1 MPIADSL
8 DPTKLHFVDV
18 DGVNVRYYEDGEGE
32 PLLLFSGGE
41 IGTLDGLD
49 RWNLNL
55 PGLAERFHVFCIDK
69 LGQGHTGNPPRL
81 DDYTFE
87 YQLQHT
93 HRLIETLGLT
103 QVNIAGQSR
112 GALLVTRLTLDD
124 PELVKNLIIVDSATL
139 SPENP
144 MFPSLRW
151 YENLFLG
158 VPVGPPDRES
168 VRIEMDGQAYSREQV
183 TDDYVDRMLEVARLP
198 KFQEAQSTMAE
209 IRHSQWLPS
218 VNRVRSDTVR
228 RIDDD
233 GIPVPTLVI
242 WGVNDLSA
250 PLPLGQRLFERISAT
265 TPRAEMHV
273 LNSAG
278 HYSYR
283 EQPAAFNRVVKSF
296 CLDPV

>member
-8 DPTKLHFVDV
+8 DRSKLHVVDV
-18 DGVNVRYYEDGEGE
+18 DGVNVRYYEDGAGE

-49 RWNLNL
+49 RWSLNL

-81 DDYTFE
+81 EDYTFE

-93 HRLIETLGLT
+93 HRLIEALGLT

-112 GALLVTRLTLDD
+112 GALLVTRLTLDH

-158 VPVGPPDRES
+158 VPTGAPDRES
-168 VRIEMDGQAYSREQV
+168 VRVEMDGQAYSREQV
-183 TDDYVDRMLEVARLP
+183 TDDYVDRMLEIARLP
-198 KFQEAQSTMAE
+198 KFQEAQATMAE
-209 IRHSQWLPS
+209 IRHGQWLPS
-218 VNRVRSDTVR
+218 VDRVRRDTVR

-242 WGVNDLSA
+242 WGMNDLSA
-250 PLPLGQRLFERISAT
+250 PLPLGQRLFERITAT
-265 TPRAEMHV
+265 TPNAEMHV
-273 LNSAG
+273 LNGAG

-283 EQPAAFNRVVKSF
+283 EQPAAFNRIVKSF
-296 CLDPV
+296 CLDPL

>member
-8 DPTKLHFVDV
+8 DRNKLHFVDV
-18 DGVNVRYYEDGEGE
+18 DGVNVRYYEDGDGE

-49 RWNLNL
+49 RWSLNL
-55 PGLAERFHVFCIDK
+55 PGLAKRFHVFCIDK

-81 DDYTFE
+81 EDYTFE

-93 HRLIETLGLT
+93 HRFIETLGLS

-112 GALLVTRLTLDD
+112 GALLVTRLTLDH
-124 PELVKNLIIVDSATL
+124 PGLVKNLIIVDSATL

-158 VPVGPPDRES
+158 VQPGLPDRES
-168 VRIEMDGQAYSREQV
+168 VRIEVDGQAYSREQV
-183 TDDYVDRMLEVARLP
+183 TDDYVDRMLEIAQLP
-198 KFQEAQSTMAE
+198 KFQEAQATMAE
-209 IRHSQWLPS
+209 IRHGQWLPS

-228 RIDDD
+228 MIDDNV
-233 GIPVPTLVI
+233 IPVPTLVI
-242 WGVNDLSA
+242 WGMNDLSA
-250 PLPLGQRLFERISAT
+250 PLPLGQRLFERIAVT
-265 TPRAEMHV
+265 TPHAEMHV
-273 LNSAG
+273 LNGAG

-283 EQPAAFNRVVKSF
+283 EQPAAFNRIVTSF
-296 CLDPV
+296 CLDPL

>member
-8 DPTKLHFVDV
+8 DRSKLHFVDV
-18 DGVNVRYYEDGEGE
+18 DGVNVRYYEDGAGE

-49 RWNLNL
+49 RWSLNL

-81 DDYTFE
+81 EDYTFE

-93 HRLIETLGLT
+93 HRLIKALGLT

-112 GALLVTRLTLDD
+112 GALLVTRLTLDH

-158 VPVGPPDRES
+158 VPPGAPDRES
-168 VRIEMDGQAYSREQV
+168 VRVEMDGQAYSREQV
-183 TDDYVDRMLEVARLP
+183 TDDYVDRMLEISQLP
-198 KFQEAQSTMAE
+198 KFQEAQATMAE
-209 IRHSQWLPS
+209 IRHAQWLPS
-218 VNRVRSDTVR
+218 VDRVRRDTVR

-242 WGVNDLSA
+242 WGMNDLSA
-250 PLPLGQRLFERISAT
+250 PLPLGQRLFERITAT
-265 TPRAEMHV
+265 TPHAEMHV
-273 LNSAG
+273 LNGAG

-283 EQPAAFNRVVKSF
+283 EQPAAFNRIVKSF
-296 CLDPV
+296 CLDPL

>member
-8 DPTKLHFVDV
+8 DRSKLHFVDV
-18 DGVNVRYYEDGEGE
+18 DGVDVRYYEDGAGE

-49 RWNLNL
+49 RWSLNL
-55 PGLAERFHVFCIDK
+55 PGLAESFHVFCIDK

-81 DDYTFE
+81 EDYTFE

-93 HRLIETLGLT
+93 HRLIEKLGLS

-112 GALLVTRLTLDD
+112 GALLVTRLTLDH
-124 PELVKNLIIVDSATL
+124 PGLVKNLIIVDSATL

-158 VPVGPPDRES
+158 VQQGSPTRES
-168 VRIEMDGQAYSREQV
+168 VRLEMDGQAYSREQI
-183 TDDYVDRMLEVARLP
+183 TDDYVDRMLEIAELP
-198 KFQEAQSTMAE
+198 KFQEAQATMAE
-209 IRHSQWLPS
+209 IRHGQWLPS
-218 VNRVRSDTVR
+218 INRVRSDTVR
-228 RIDDD
+228 MIDDD
-233 GIPVPTLVI
+233 GIPVPTLVV
-242 WGVNDLSA
+242 WGINDLSA
-250 PLPLGQRLFERISAT
+250 PLPLGQRLFERIAAT

-273 LNSAG
+273 LNGAG

-283 EQPAAFNRVVKSF
+283 EQAAAFNRIVKSF
-296 CLDPV
+296 CLDPL

>member
-1 MPIADSL
+1 MPVADSL
-8 DPTKLHFVDV
+8 DRTKLHFVQV
-18 DGVNVRYYEDGEGE
+18 DGVDVRYYEDGIGE

-49 RWNLNL
+49 RWSLNL

-69 LGQGHTGNPPRL
+69 LGQGHTGNPPRVE
-81 DDYTFE
+81 DYTFE
-87 YQLQHT
+87 YQLHHT
-93 HRLIETLGLT
+93 YRLIETLGLT

-112 GALLVTRLTLDD
+112 GALLVTRLTLDH

-158 VPVGPPDRES
+158 TPMGPPNRES
-168 VRIEMDGQAYSREQV
+168 VRLEMDGQAYSRDQI

-209 IRHSQWLPS
+209 IRNLQWLPS
-218 VNRVRSDTVR
+218 VNRVRGDTIR
-228 RIDDD
+228 KLDDG

-242 WGVNDLSA
+242 WGMNDLSA
-250 PLPLGQRLFERISAT
+250 PLPLGQRLFERIAAT

-273 LNSAG
+273 LNGAG

-283 EQPAAFNRVVKSF
+283 EQPAAFNRVLKSF

>member
-49 RWNLNL
+49 RWSLNL

-93 HRLIETLGLT
+93 HHLIETLGLT

-112 GALLVTRLTLDD
+112 GALLVTRLTLDH

-273 LNSAG
+273 LNGAG

>member
-8 DPTKLHFVDV
+8 DRSKLHFVDV
-18 DGVNVRYYEDGEGE
+18 DGVNVRYYEDGDGE

-49 RWNLNL
+49 RWSLNL

-69 LGQGHTGNPPRL
+69 LGQGHTGNPPQL
-81 DDYTFE
+81 EDYTFE

-93 HRLIETLGLT
+93 HRLIEKLGLS

-112 GALLVTRLTLDD
+112 GALLVTRLTLDH
-124 PELVKNLIIVDSATL
+124 PGLVKNLIIVDSATL

-151 YENLFLG
+151 YENIFLG
-158 VPVGPPDRES
+158 VPQGPPTRES
-168 VRIEMDGQAYSREQV
+168 VRLEMDGQAYSREQI
-183 TDDYVDRMLEVARLP
+183 TDDYVDRMLEIAQLP
-198 KFQEAQSTMAE
+198 KFQEAQATMAE
-209 IRHSQWLPS
+209 IRHGQWLPS
-218 VNRVRSDTVR
+218 INRVRSDTVR
-228 RIDDD
+228 MIDDD

-242 WGVNDLSA
+242 WGINDLSA
-250 PLPLGQRLFERISAT
+250 PLPLGQRLFERIAAT
-265 TPRAEMHV
+265 TPHAEMHV
-273 LNSAG
+273 LNGAG

-283 EQPAAFNRVVKSF
+283 EQPAAFNRIVKSF
-296 CLDPV
+296 CLDPL